1 MLKNE
6 EGSRFEKRRWRREG
20 ECERGTERCGRK
32 KKVLGLIKRWR
43 SEGECER
50 GKERCGREKKVH
62 GLKKRWRSEGEC
74 KRGKEK
80 GERIT
85 DV

>member
-20 ECERGTERCGRK
+20 ECERGTERCGREM
-32 KKVLGLIKRWR
+32 KVLGLKRRWR

-62 GLKKRWRSEGEC
+62 DLKKM
-74 KRGKEK
+74 
-80 GERIT
+80 
-85 DV
+85 